1 MSAIRPGLPATT
13 LPVPGETGRAR
24 QAQSAFFRA
33 AMQAASPAAPA
44 SAAAA
49 PAPTPPAV
57 RPVQTSQSASLG
69 ASQGAATGAEPTRLL
84 RPGSLLDIRI

>member
-13 LPVPGETGRAR
+13 LPVPGEGGRAR

-33 AMQAASPAAPA
+33 AMEAASPAAQPR
-44 SAAAA
+44 AAAV
-49 PAPTPPAV
+49 PAAAPPAV
-57 RPVQTSQSASLG
+57 RPVQTSQT
-69 ASQGAATGAEPTRLL
+69 ASQSTSQGAEPTRLL

>member
-13 LPVPGETGRAR
+13 LPVPGEGGRAR

-33 AMQAASPAAPA
+33 AMEAASPAAQPRAA
-44 SAAAA
+44 SA
-49 PAPTPPAV
+49 PAPTSPAV
-57 RPVQTSQSASLG
+57 RPVQTSQG
-69 ASQGAATGAEPTRLL
+69 ASQNASQPGAEPTRLL

>member
-13 LPVPGETGRAR
+13 LPVPGESGRAR

-33 AMQAASPAAPA
+33 AMEAASPAAPA

-49 PAPTPPAV
+49 PPTTPAV
-57 RPVQTSQSASLG
+57 RPVQTSQN
-69 ASQGAATGAEPTRLL
+69 ASQGASHSSAEPTRLL

>member
-13 LPVPGETGRAR
+13 LPVPGEGGRAR

-33 AMQAASPAAPA
+33 AMDAASPAAPA
-44 SAAAA
+44 
-49 PAPTPPAV
+49 PTPAAV
-57 RPVQTSQSASLG
+57 RPVQTSQG
-69 ASQGAATGAEPTRLL
+69 ASQNASQPGAEPTRLL

>member
-13 LPVPGETGRAR
+13 LPVAGEGGRAR

-33 AMQAASPAAPA
+33 AMEAASPTAQPRAV
-44 SAAAA
+44 AA

-57 RPVQTSQSASLG
+57 RPVQTSQG
-69 ASQGAATGAEPTRLL
+69 ASQNASQPGGEPTRLL

>member
-13 LPVPGETGRAR
+13 LPVPGEGGRAR

-33 AMQAASPAAPA
+33 AMEAGSPAAPPR
-44 SAAAA
+44 SVAA

-57 RPVQTSQSASLG
+57 RPVQTSQG
-69 ASQGAATGAEPTRLL
+69 ASQNASQPGAEPTRLL